1 MGDQSRSFL
10 FLQGVSSP
18 FFTRLATALIQ
29 QGHQVHK
36 VSFNAGDVSYWLPRR
51 SSWFRQD
58 LSALPDFLR
67 QQYTQHGIT
76 DQVLFGDRRP
86 VHVAALAQGRLH
98 NVRNHVFE
106 EGYFRPNLITLERE
120 GVNARSQLPR
130 SPDWFKRAAQR
141 VPEAPLVNDFK
152 SQLWLRA
159 THDIAYQTSGILNR
173 ILFPKYRTHLAI
185 SAAVEYAGYVQRSR
199 LLTRVAPSN
208 KDTINALVAQNTPY
222 FFIPLQLNSDSQVRD
237 HTRFNNMQL
246 MLKRV
251 LESFAQHAP
260 PHTKIVIKNHPLDT
274 GWEHYERVLLNL
286 EHQFDLK
293 DRVVYLETG
302 DLVTLLIHAQG
313 TITLNSTV
321 GYVALEQGCPT
332 LCLGDPQYNL
342 PGLTDQQDLAHF
354 WEGPVAPVA
363 ELFQSFKRVVVYT
376 TQVHGGFYCP
386 PSIALAVQGSCERL
400 TAELSPLQHLLSLVP
415 QRVAAPRRNQVR
427 IRH

>member
-18 FFTRLATALIQ
+18 FFTRLAAALIQ
-29 QGHQVHK
+29 QGNQVHK

-58 LSALPDFLR
+58 LSALPDFLH
-67 QQYTQHGIT
+67 QQYTKHGIT
-76 DQVLFGDRRP
+76 DQVLFGDRRQI
-86 VHVAALAQGRLH
+86 HVAALAQGRLH
-98 NVRNHVFE
+98 NVQNHVFE

-141 VPEAPLVNDFK
+141 VPEAPVVKDFN

-159 THDIAYQTSGILNR
+159 VHDLVYQTSGVLNP
-173 ILFPKYRTHLAI
+173 ILFPKYRTHLPMRP
-185 SAAVEYAGYVQRSR
+185 AVEYAGYVQRSR
-199 LLTRVAPSN
+199 LLNRVGPAN
-208 KDTINALVAQNTPY
+208 KDTINTLAAQQTPY

-237 HTRFNNMQL
+237 HTRFNTMQL
-246 MLKRV
+246 MLKHV
-251 LESFAQHAP
+251 FESFAQHAP
-260 PHTKIVIKNHPLDT
+260 AHTKIVIKNHPLDT
-274 GWEHYERVLLNL
+274 GWDHFERVLLNL
-286 EHQFDLK
+286 ADQFDLK

-302 DLVTLLIHAQG
+302 DLVTLLKHAQG

-342 PGLTDQQDLAHF
+342 PGLTDQQDLAQF
-354 WEGPVAPVA
+354 WGTPVAPEA
-363 ELFQSFKRVVVYT
+363 ELFQSFKRVVVHT
-376 TQVHGGFYCP
+376 TQVYGGFYCSP
-386 PSIALAVQGSCERL
+386 GIAQAVEGSCERL
-400 TAELSPLQHLLSLVP
+400 TAELSPLQQLLSLAP
-415 QRVAAPRRNQVR
+415 QRGMAPRQ
-427 IRH
+427 H